1 MYRTLLH
8 LDESGSIGKRVQGK
22 QRQHLVVPDENL
34 PQSPVRFAI
43 LKFLSVGQLERGQR
57 HVKKAVKIGGFSD
70 LKVHVAIRA
79 HEEPLVF
86 ESPLQT
92 NHHRLPGQLL

>member
-1 MYRTLLH
+1 L
-8 LDESGSIGKRVQGK
+8 E
-22 QRQHLVVPDENL
+22 
-34 PQSPVRFAI
+34 
-43 LKFLSVGQLERGQR
+43 FLSVGQLKKKE
-57 HVKKAVKIGGFSD
+57 VKEKRPMKIGRFSD

-92 NHHRLPGQLL
+92 DDHRLPGPLL